1 MERCWIAINDT
12 HYYNDSYYWHTQSD
26 CLLRTP
32 EFEKKKADW
41 NSEYSNILNNCL
53 SKSPKKFHS
62 PAGSNVWN
70 VWVHFQGYVLAF
82 NTYRSQSNMT
92 DRTGGEKCKGTQA
105 ICWKWEVSRESQ
117 PIIIAKSRWPK
128 KKKKRF
134 MTGLWTGNLVEGK
147 RQLHWFL

>member
-12 HYYNDSYYWHTQSD
+12 HDYNDSYYWHTQSD

-41 NSEYSNILNNCL
+41 NSEFLIFWIIVYQKAQRSFILQLDPMFGMSGFTFKVMCL
-53 SKSPKKFHS
+53 LSTPTGAKVIWQIELVVKNVRAHRQSVGNERFQEKVSPSLLQK
-62 PAGSNVWN
+62 AGD
-70 VWVHFQGYVLAF
+70 Q
-82 NTYRSQSNMT
+82 
-92 DRTGGEKCKGTQA
+92 
-105 ICWKWEVSRESQ
+105 
-117 PIIIAKSRWPK
+117 K